1 MLFANRNF
9 FWRQICIELSSKIGN
24 QLFFF
29 VCDLNSTIHTNTN
42 AVSIDLIMIKEDII
56 SNKLFVIYNINEVED
71 NARQRFYD
79 QSTKNNQF
87 LMHVQNLLKI
97 NHQRIPTSI
106 KAISPFKS
114 ENTNQ

>member
-9 FWRQICIELSSKIGN
+9 FGVKFVLNYHQNWQPTI
-24 QLFFF
+24 FFF

-71 NARQRFYD
+71 NAKDRDFMINPQR
-79 QSTKNNQF
+79 T
-87 LMHVQNLLKI
+87 I
-97 NHQRIPTSI
+97 NS
-106 KAISPFKS
+106 
-114 ENTNQ
+114 